1 MRRKVLDTNRHD
13 DHHSQV
19 STQPTPVSD
28 RAADNL
34 RFIRETMERAAS
46 FTAVPGWGGVGMG
59 FSALAAAFLAQRQ
72 TDPDAWLRIW
82 MIELVAALLIG
93 SVAMIYKAGRAR
105 TALFGSPARRFALG
119 FTPAVLAGGALTWA
133 LADQA
138 QYDLLPALW
147 LMLYG
152 SGVIAGGLNS
162 VRLVPLM
169 GVLFF
174 MLGLAALFVTGDLM
188 LALGFGGLHVV
199 FGGIIAWRYGG

>member
-1 MRRKVLDTNRHD
+1 M
-13 DHHSQV
+13 